1 MNASVGYFIGGI
13 VVGSIAGSITAWF
26 VTKNRYEKK
35 LDNKIKEMS
44 DEIAKVD
51 PFAPTKR
58 KSKSG
63 RSDADMTQKNKKE
76 EKVNT
81 VSYDD
86 VVSTIK
92 AAKKESESRV
102 DYTKAYDTSN
112 DEVSENQETFFD
124 LMKDAEEVADDDDGT
139 EIEFHNTKDLGS
151 DPVIISAEEAG
162 DVPNNYESEVLFY
175 YVSNDVLIDEYDDQ
189 IDDPGKLIGDLI
201 ESSGFKKNI
210 DRHLYVKNSR
220 LCVVYDIQK
229 VFTKWEGTEGG
240 I

>member
-1 MNASVGYFIGGI
+1 MNANIGYLIGGI
-13 VVGSIAGSITAWF
+13 IGGSIAGSVITWV
-26 VTKNRYEKK
+26 VTKKKYEKD

-51 PFAPTKR
+51 PFAPTK
-58 KSKSG
+58 KESKSNKF
-63 RSDADMTQKNKKE
+63 DEKKDEKKDKNPE
-76 EKVNT
+76 VNET
-81 VSYDD
+81 VSYED
-86 VVSTIK
+86 VLSTIK
-92 AAKKESESRV
+92 TAKKESKSKI
-102 DYTKAYDTSN
+102 DYTKSYDSSN
-112 DEVSENQETFFD
+112 DEIPENQETFFD
-124 LMKDAEEVADDDDGT
+124 LMKDAEEIDDEET
-139 EIEFHNTKDLGS
+139 EVEFHNKKDLSS
-151 DPVIISAEEAG
+151 DPVIISADEAG

-189 IDDPGKLIGDLI
+189 IDDPSKLVGDLI

-220 LCVVYDIQK
+220 LCTVYDIQK